1 MTRRDWVSTMAAGL
15 GLSWLPACST
25 LSQETAGPVA
35 AVAPREAR
43 PAPQGM
49 PLAPADVQ
57 PAQVQVAADPVRVSP
72 YNPIPRNKVENTGS
86 QGEESSY
93 PPAASSKELIPP
105 PPTMEIAPPLVA
117 AATALATSS
126 VPFANAGIS
135 NTPMGPFHTI
145 VFAPAIFWR

>member
-57 PAQVQVAADPVRVSP
+57 PAHVEVAADPVRVSP
-72 YNPIPRNKVENTGS
+72 YNPIPRNKVENPGS

-93 PPAASSKELIPP
+93 SPVTIGKDLIP
-105 PPTMEIAPPLVA
+105 APPSIEEAVA
-117 AATALATSS
+117 ADEQRRRQVTTKHPALA
-126 VPFANAGIS
+126 
-135 NTPMGPFHTI
+135 
-145 VFAPAIFWR
+145 PAEART

>member
-1 MTRRDWVSTMAAGL
+1 MTRRDWGSTMAAGF

-93 PPAASSKELIPP
+93 SPLTIGKDLIP
-105 PPTMEIAPPLVA
+105 APPSIEEAVA
-117 AATALATSS
+117 ADEQRRRQVTT
-126 VPFANAGIS
+126 
-135 NTPMGPFHTI
+135 
-145 VFAPAIFWR
+145 